1 MWRLAT
7 LAACTTAL
15 QLPLA
20 TRRCSPPHAAARRTI
35 LHAVDDVDA
44 ELCVAL
50 TVHKPPRIDGPNE
63 ASPLSP
69 DTLFVSDGAAVL
81 ASAATEDG
89 DLIDRAY
96 AAAGPR
102 ESILPART
110 CGIVT
115 CGGLCPGLNTV
126 VQELYCCLSSQYH
139 VDRVWGFEGGYEG
152 LAKGKRV
159 DLSRMLAKKNIYQEG
174 GTLLG
179 TSRPKIPAADL
190 ADAVEREELDCL
202 FVVGGDGT
210 MRGVAALSEELQ
222 KRDSKCRIAVVPKT
236 IDNDIPL
243 IDRSFGFDTAVT
255 EAKKFIDVASV
266 EARSFPRGV
275 GVVRLMGRD
284 AGFLAVHACLAAP
297 GDVDACLVP
306 EKSFSVDSL
315 IRYVAERLEEK
326 DHCILVVAEGVN
338 TRVIDENGPVTIDED
353 VGPWLC
359 AQLKKSLPDISLKYV
374 DPSYAVRSA
383 PSSPTDTIFCS
394 RLAQHAVHAVM
405 GGSTAF
411 AVGTVNTHYV
421 EIPLADFEGRSAVCA
436 PTGRIF
442 GDLVRGT
449 GQPSFDASSDASCDD
464 DLESPTG
471 GCVVTWDGPS
481 MTGVKT

>member
-1 MWRLAT
+1 MWG
-7 LAACTTAL
+7 LAACALCTAAL
-15 QLPLA
+15 QLPSRPLR
-20 TRRCSPPHAAARRTI
+20 TRLT
-35 LHAVDDVDA
+35 LHAVDDDA

-50 TVHKPPRIDGPNE
+50 TVHKPHKVDGTKVP
-63 ASPLSP
+63 SPLSR
-69 DTLFVSDGAAVL
+69 DTAFVGDGAAVL
-81 ASAATEDG
+81 ASAATEKG

-102 ESILPART
+102 SQIIPART

-126 VQELYCCLSSQYH
+126 VQELYRCLCTQYF
-139 VDRVWGFEGGYEG
+139 VERVWGFEGGYEG
-152 LAKGKRV
+152 LAKGRRV
-159 DLSRMLAKKNIYQEG
+159 DLARVLRKKNIYAEG

-179 TSRPKIPAADL
+179 TSRPKIPAPEL
-190 ADAVEREELDCL
+190 ADAVEREALDCL

-210 MRGVAALSEELQ
+210 MRGAAALSEELQ
-222 KRDSKCRIAVVPKT
+222 KRNSKCRVAVVPKT

-255 EAKKFIDVASV
+255 EAKRFIDVASV

-306 EKSFSVDSL
+306 EKSFSVDAL
-315 IRYVAERLEEK
+315 LRYVNEKLDEK

-338 TRVIDENGPVTIDED
+338 TRIIDDQGPVTVDGD

-359 AQLKKSLPDISLKYV
+359 AQLKANLDSISLKYV
-374 DPSYAVRSA
+374 DPSYAVRAA
-383 PSSPTDTIFCS
+383 PSNAADTIFCS
-394 RLAQHAVHAVM
+394 RLAQHAAHGAL

-421 EIPLADFEGRSAVCA
+421 EIPLADFANRAAVCA
-436 PTGRIF
+436 VTGRIF
-442 GDLVRGT
+442 GDLVRST
-449 GQPSFDASSDASCDD
+449 GQPAFDNDADASCDD
-464 DLESPTG
+464 ALESPTG